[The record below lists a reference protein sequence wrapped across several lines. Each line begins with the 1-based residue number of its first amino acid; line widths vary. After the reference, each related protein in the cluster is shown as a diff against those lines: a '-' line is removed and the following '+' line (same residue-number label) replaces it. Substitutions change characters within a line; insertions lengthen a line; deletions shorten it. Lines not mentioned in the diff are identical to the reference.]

1 MRSISTFTK
10 VLDATSE
17 WSGKIFAWSIVP
29 LTLLVTYEVISRRV
43 FNAPHIWSFEII
55 VMLYGFH
62 FTMVAAYTLY
72 HKRHVNIDVILNRFP
87 PKAKTVIEI
96 LGYLLFFFIF
106 TSAILIFGFHFAKI
120 AWLTHEASETTFGPP
135 LYPIKTVVP
144 VVAFLLILQGI
155 SGFTK
160 KLVFLIKGVE
170 L

>member
-1 MRSISTFTK
+1 MRSIRTLTQA
-10 VLDATSE
+10 LDNISE
-17 WSGKIFAWSIVP
+17 WSGRIFAWSVVP

-55 VMLYGFH
+55 VMFYGFH
-62 FTMVAAYTLY
+62 FTIVAAYTLY

-87 PKAKTVIEI
+87 RKTKTVIEI
-96 LGYLLFFFIF
+96 LGYLAFFFVF
-106 TSAILIFGFHFAKI
+106 TSAILIFGIHFAKI
-120 AWLTHEASETTFGPP
+120 SWLTHEASETTFGPP

-144 VVAFLLILQGI
+144 IAAFLLILQGI
-155 SGFTK
+155 SDFIK